1 MKNIVIVGVGA
12 LGSHV
17 VQFIRNLNVN
27 INIIDYDHL
36 ERKNTMSQFHAK
48 TNVGK
53 NKTLSIQQTMNFL
66 FGIKINV
73 NSNKLVEGNVKQLL
87 EGTQGKT
94 DLIIDCLDNAAA
106 RQIVQNFVR
115 ANNIPCLH
123 GALSA
128 ADNSFG
134 RVVWDENFK
143 IDVESPGVATCE
155 NGNELPFIAITSAYI
170 AQAVKLF
177 IETGN
182 KSGYQ
187 ISPGGSLKI

>member
-1 MKNIVIVGVGA
+1 MKNVVIVGVGA

-17 VQFIRNLNVN
+17 VQFIRNLP
-27 INIIDYDHL
+27 IELIAIDYDHL

-73 NSNKLVEGNVKQLL
+73 NSNKLVEDNAKQLL
-87 EGTQGKT
+87 IGIQGKT

-115 ANNIPCLH
+115 AHNIPCLH

-128 ADNSFG
+128 AGGSFG

-143 IDVESPGVATCE
+143 IDVESPSAATCE